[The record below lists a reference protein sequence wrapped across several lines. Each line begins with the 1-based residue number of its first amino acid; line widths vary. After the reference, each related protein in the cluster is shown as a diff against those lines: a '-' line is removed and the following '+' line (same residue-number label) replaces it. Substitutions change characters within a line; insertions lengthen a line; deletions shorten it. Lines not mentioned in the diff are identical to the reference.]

1 MKLCKTQ
8 AFSNVPDACHGIRSH
23 LGHCAC
29 HDQRRDVSGQ
39 RTISFPLVRTACQA
53 EIVAQTSESIAHV
66 ENQLREITTASGV
79 LRYYDCGTDSD
90 AAPTVLFLHGSGPG
104 VTGWRN
110 FRGVL
115 PTFSAHFRC
124 LILEFPG
131 FGVSDD
137 FGGHPMLTA
146 QEAVLPFVD
155 AIGADRVHIV
165 GNSMGG
171 GVGINFAINNPDRTG
186 RLVTIG
192 GIGTNIFSPGP
203 SEGIRLLQ
211 EFTEDPTRQRLV
223 DWLISMVYDQS
234 LVTDELIEE
243 RWELATDP
251 QTLQASRRMYGK
263 AAFAAMM
270 SAMKASNGPM
280 PWALMHMVAAPT
292 LLTWG
297 RDDRVSPL
305 DMALIPLRTIP
316 NAELHVFPNCGHWA
330 MIEAKDAF
338 ERTVSAF
345 LSRG

>member
-1 MKLCKTQ
+1 MTQ
-8 AFSNVPDACHGIRSH
+8 PSTQTTTDG
-23 LGHCAC
+23 
-29 HDQRRDVSGQ
+29 DRDGLHE
-39 RTISFPLVRTACQA
+39 ISTPA
-53 EIVAQTSESIAHV
+53 
-66 ENQLREITTASGV
+66 GV
-79 LRYYDCGTDSD
+79 LRYYDVGDGP
-90 AAPTVLFLHGSGPG
+90 ALLFLHGSGPG

-115 PTFSAHFRC
+115 PTFAQSFRC

-137 FGGHPMLTA
+137 FGGHPMVTA
-146 QEAVLPFVD
+146 QGVVAPFLDALELERVD
-155 AIGADRVHIV
+155 VV

-171 GVGINFAINNPDRTG
+171 GVGVNTAIHHPERIG

-192 GIGTNIFSPGP
+192 GIGTNVFSPGP

-223 DWLISMVYDQS
+223 DWLNSMVFDQS
-234 LVTDELIEE
+234 LVTDQLIEE
-243 RWELATDP
+243 RWQLATDP
-251 QTLQASRRMYGK
+251 ETLAAARRMYGK

-270 SAMKASNGPM
+270 EMMRSADVPM
-280 PWALMHMVAAPT
+280 PWAQMHKVAAPT

-305 DMALIPLRTIP
+305 DMSLIPMRTIP

-330 MIEAKDAF
+330 MIEAKEAF
-338 ERTVSAF
+338 ESTVLGF
-345 LSRG
+345 LQRG